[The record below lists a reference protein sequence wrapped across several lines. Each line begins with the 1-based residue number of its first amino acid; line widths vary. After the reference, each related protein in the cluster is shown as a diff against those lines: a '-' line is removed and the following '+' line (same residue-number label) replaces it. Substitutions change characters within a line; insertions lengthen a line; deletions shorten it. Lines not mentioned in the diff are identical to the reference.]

1 MVYTVI
7 SIRMNLTDTY
17 EHDQQQWK
25 EVSTMERFIS
35 RVMVAFCSLTIGGIL
50 MKFLYAVWL
59 CNLYIKQIEGITQG
73 AGLRWLIL

>member
-1 MVYTVI
+1 
-7 SIRMNLTDTY
+7 
-17 EHDQQQWK
+17 
-25 EVSTMERFIS
+25 MERFIS

-73 AGLRWLIL
+73 AGLR